1 MEINTLEPP
10 AAAPTFPG
18 AAYGIKLEVFEGPLD
33 LLLYLIRKA
42 ELNIYDIPIA
52 RITSQFL
59 KFLDQ
64 VHRLQIEQA
73 SEFILMAATL
83 MKIKSQMLLPRE
95 EETIE
100 EEDDPRAEL
109 VRRLLEYQQ
118 FKEMAEWLV
127 DQRTDNRDVFLRNSG
142 PDDETDASAE
152 LRPVS
157 LFALLQAYKHVIENV
172 PKTVVHRIIAE
183 QVSVEECV
191 EYVLAEL
198 SRRTRLSFLELVEGK
213 SRVILVATFMSLL
226 ELLKSQRIN
235 VQQARPFDPIWIEA
249 ALPPAT
255 PVATSEE
262 EAAL

>member
-1 MEINTLEPP
+1 METDTLEPVE
-10 AAAPTFPG
+10 AASAFTN
-18 AAYGIKLEVFEGPLD
+18 ATYGVKLEIFEGPLD

-42 ELNIYDIPIA
+42 ELDIYDIPIA

-59 KFLDQ
+59 VFLDQ
-64 VHRLQIEQA
+64 LHRLHLEQA

-95 EETIE
+95 EEVVE

-118 FKEMAEWLV
+118 FKDMAEWLS
-127 DQRTDNRDVFLRNSG
+127 DERTNNLDIFLRNSG
-142 PDDETDASAE
+142 PDDEVGEETE

-157 LFALLQAYKHVIENV
+157 LFALLQAYKHVLENV
-172 PKTVVHRIIAE
+172 PKTVVHRIVTE
-183 QVSVEECV
+183 QVSVEDCI

-198 SRRTRLSFLELVEGK
+198 GRRTRLSFVDLVEGK
-213 SRVILVATFMSLL
+213 NRMTLVATFISLL
-226 ELLKSQRIN
+226 ELLKSQSIH

-249 ALPPAT
+249 IAPRDVPAKT
-255 PVATSEE
+255 EIEGTE
-262 EAAL
+262 L